1 MHFYY
6 FTTYTSTESTQTNFA
21 WKVNSA
27 LDKREVINFIS
38 AKYHDNRPPF
48 VKGIRP
54 HSWNFYGKM
63 RKELLKL
70 S

>member
-6 FTTYTSTESTQTNFA
+6 FTTYTSTESKQTGFA

-38 AKYHDNRPPF
+38 AKYHDNKPPF
-48 VKGIRP
+48 VSEMKP
-54 HSWNFYGKM
+54 SNWKFCGKM

>member
-6 FTTYTSTESTQTNFA
+6 FTTYTSTESTQIGFA

-38 AKYHDNRPPF
+38 AKYHNNKPPF
-48 VKGIRP
+48 VSELKP
-54 HSWNFYGKM
+54 HHWNHCGKM
-63 RKELLKL
+63 SKELLKL

>member
-6 FTTYTSTESTQTNFA
+6 FTTYTSTESTQTCFA

-38 AKYHDNRPPF
+38 AKYHNNRPPF
-48 VKGIRP
+48 ISKLKP
-54 HSWNFYGKM
+54 DHWKFNGKM